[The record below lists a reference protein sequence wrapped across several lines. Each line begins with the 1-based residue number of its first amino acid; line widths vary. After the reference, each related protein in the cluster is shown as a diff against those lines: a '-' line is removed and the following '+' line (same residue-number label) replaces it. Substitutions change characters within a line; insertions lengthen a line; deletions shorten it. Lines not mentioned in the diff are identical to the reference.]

1 MLMGAI
7 STRAIARH
15 VSKEETEAERA
26 FAELV
31 GWLASPRACGLP
43 RHEVERQEEEKIRE
57 IARLLL
63 QEHLNT
69 RGPGAVGHGVKR
81 ADGQL
86 LTEHRLRERGYV
98 SIFGKVQIRRVAY
111 GAQGAES
118 VLPLDEQLHLPQ
130 RSYSYEL
137 QKRVTRQGA
146 LGPFAAAQKTVAEW
160 SGVDVPKRM
169 VEALAGD
176 AAQDV
181 EAFYAHQTPS
191 PGTPTGPILV
201 CAADGKG
208 VPIRKARPREGC
220 RRRKKGE
227 KPEVKKMATVAA
239 VYTTTPYPRTPEESV
254 REVHRESPREHVP
267 PRPRPEY
274 KRVWASLKK
283 DKDQMFSEM
292 AAELDKRD
300 PSRQKTWGFLCAGEV
315 ALQQRAL
322 AALGPLGATLYVILD
337 LFHVLEYLWKAAYAF
352 HPEGSPE
359 AEQWVTAHLLGLLHG
374 RVSRVAAGLRQ
385 SATKLKLRGQKR
397 QAVDTAAHYFLKN
410 KDFMRYDEYL
420 ALGLPIGSGAAEGAC
435 RNLIKDRMERTGM
448 RWTVDG
454 AEAVIQLRAT
464 DLSGDWEE
472 YWHYHIEA
480 QRRRLYPEH
489 AWQPAKTKPLLRR
502 VS

>member
-1 MLMGAI
+1 MGAI
-7 STRAIARH
+7 TTRAISTH
-15 VSKEETEAERA
+15 VRREAGEAEQA
-26 FAELV
+26 FEELV
-31 GWLASPRACGLP
+31 SWMTSKQARLLP
-43 RHEVERQEEEKIRE
+43 LHEVERIEEEQIRE
-57 IARLLL
+57 VARLLL
-63 QEHLNT
+63 QEHLNA
-69 RGPGAVGHGVKR
+69 RGHGGVGHGVKR
-81 ADGQL
+81 ADGNI
-86 LTEHRLRERGYV
+86 LTEHRLRERDYV
-98 SIFGKVQIRRVAY
+98 SIFGKVKIERLAY
-111 GAQGAES
+111 GAAGARS
-118 VLPLDEQLHLPQ
+118 ILPLDEQMNLPQ

-146 LGPFAAAQKTVAEW
+146 LGPFEAARETIEEW
-160 SGVDVPKRM
+160 SGVGVPKRM
-169 VEALAGD
+169 VEALALD

-181 EAFYAHQTPS
+181 EPFYAHKSPS
-191 PGTPTGPILV
+191 PGMPTSEILV

-208 VPIRKARPREGC
+208 VPIRKEKPKDGR

-239 VYTTTPYPRTPEESV
+239 VYTTAPYQRTPHEIV
-254 REVHRESPREHVP
+254 REVQREPPTEPLP
-267 PRPRPEY
+267 PRPRPEH

-283 DKDQMFSEM
+283 DKDEMFGEM
-292 AAELDKRD
+292 AAEMEKRD
-300 PSRQKTWGFLCAGEV
+300 PHRQKTWTFLCDGER

-322 AALGPLGATLYVILD
+322 AVLQPLGATFYLILD

-352 HPEGSPE
+352 HPEGSQE
-359 AEQWVTAHLLGLLHG
+359 AEQWVRKHLLCLLHG

-385 SATKLKLRGQKR
+385 RATKLKLRGQKR
-397 QAVDTAAHYFLKN
+397 KAVDTAAHYFLKN
-410 KDFMRYDEYL
+410 KAFMRYDKYL

-464 DLSGDWEE
+464 ELSGDWDE

-480 QRRRLYPEH
+480 QRCRLYPEN
-489 AWQPAKTKPLLRR
+489 AWRPAKTKPLLRR

>member
-1 MLMGAI
+1 MGAS
-7 STRAIARH
+7 STRAIAPH
-15 VSKEETEAERA
+15 VREEVGEAEQAFEKLVSWMESKQARA
-26 FAELV
+26 
-31 GWLASPRACGLP
+31 LP
-43 RHEVERQEEEKIRE
+43 LHEVERLEEEQIRE
-57 IARLLL
+57 VARRLL
-63 QEHLNT
+63 QEHSNA
-69 RGPGAVGHGVKR
+69 RGHGTVGHAVKQ
-81 ADGQL
+81 ADGQR
-86 LTEHRLRERGYV
+86 LTEHRLRERSYV
-98 SIFGKVQIRRVAY
+98 SIFGKVQIHRLAY
-111 GAQGAES
+111 GAAGTRS
-118 VLPLDEQLHLPQ
+118 IMPLDKQLNLPQ

-146 LGPFAAAQKTVAEW
+146 LGPFAAARETLAEW
-160 SGVDVPKRM
+160 SGVGVPKRM
-169 VEALAGD
+169 VEALASD

-181 EAFYAHQTPS
+181 EAFYAHKRPS
-191 PGTPTGPILV
+191 AGTPTGPILV

-208 VPIRKARPREGC
+208 VPIRKPRPKEGR

-239 VYTTTPYPRTPEESV
+239 VYTTAPYPRTPQEIV
-254 REVHRESPREHVP
+254 REVHRQPPTEQLL
-267 PRPRPEY
+267 PRPRPEH
-274 KRVWASLKK
+274 KRVWASLQK
-283 DKDQMFSEM
+283 DKDEMFSEM

-300 PSRQKTWGFLCAGEV
+300 PSRQKTWVFLCDGEV

-322 AALGPLGATLYVILD
+322 AVLGPLSATLYVILD

-352 HPEGSPE
+352 HPEGSPA
-359 AEQWVTAHLLGLLHG
+359 AEQWVTAHLLCLLQG

-385 SATKLKLRGQKR
+385 SATKLKLRGRKR

-410 KDFMRYDEYL
+410 KAFMRYDEYL
-420 ALGLPIGSGAAEGAC
+420 TLGLPLGSGAAEGAC
-435 RNLIKDRMERTGM
+435 RNLIKDRLERTGM

-464 DLSGDWEE
+464 ELSGDWDE

-480 QRRRLYPEH
+480 ECRRLYPEH

>member
-1 MLMGAI
+1 MRA
-7 STRAIARH
+7 STTRAIAPH
-15 VSKEETEAERA
+15 VREEAGEAEQT

-31 GWLASPRACGLP
+31 SWMRSKPTRALP
-43 RHEVERQEEEKIRE
+43 LHDVERLEEERIRE
-57 IARLLL
+57 VARQLL
-63 QEHLNT
+63 QEHINA
-69 RGPGAVGHGVKR
+69 RGHGAVGHALKR
-81 ADGQL
+81 ADGQR
-86 LTEHRLRERGYV
+86 LTAPRLRERRYV
-98 SIFGKVQIRRVAY
+98 SIFGPVQIHRWAY
-111 GAQGAES
+111 GAAGTRAIA
-118 VLPLDEQLHLPQ
+118 PLDKQMNLPQ

-146 LGPFAAAQKTVAEW
+146 LGPFAAARETVAEW
-160 SGVDVPKRM
+160 SGVEVPKRR
-169 VEALAGD
+169 VEALAVE
-176 AAQDV
+176 AAQDG
-181 EAFYAHQTPS
+181 ATFYTPKTPS
-191 PGTPTGPILV
+191 PSTPTGQILV

-208 VPIRKARPREGC
+208 VPIRQQKPKERR

-239 VYTTTPYPRTPEESV
+239 VYTTAPYPRTPEEIV
-254 REVHRESPREHVP
+254 REVHREPPPEPSPS
-267 PRPRPEY
+267 RPRPEH

-283 DKDQMFSEM
+283 DKDAMFSEVAVEM
-292 AAELDKRD
+292 AKRD
-300 PSRQKTWGFLCAGEV
+300 PHRQKTWTFLCDGER

-322 AALGPLGATLYVILD
+322 AVLQPLGATFYVILD

-352 HPEGSPE
+352 HPEGSQE
-359 AEQWVTAHLLGLLHG
+359 AQQWVTEHLLGLLHG

-397 QAVDTAAHYFLKN
+397 QAVDKAAHYFLKH
-410 KDFMRYDEYL
+410 KAFMRYDEYL

-435 RNLIKDRMERTGM
+435 RNLIKDRLERTGM

-464 DLSGDWEE
+464 ALSGDWEE
-472 YWHYHIEA
+472 YWRYHIEA
-480 QRRRLYPEH
+480 QRCLLYPEN

>member
-1 MLMGAI
+1 LAI
-7 STRAIARH
+7 
-15 VSKEETEAERA
+15 E
-26 FAELV
+26 
-31 GWLASPRACGLP
+31 
-43 RHEVERQEEEKIRE
+43 
-57 IARLLL
+57 
-63 QEHLNT
+63 
-69 RGPGAVGHGVKR
+69 
-81 ADGQL
+81 
-86 LTEHRLRERGYV
+86 
-98 SIFGKVQIRRVAY
+98 
-111 GAQGAES
+111 
-118 VLPLDEQLHLPQ
+118 
-130 RSYSYEL
+130 
-137 QKRVTRQGA
+137 
-146 LGPFAAAQKTVAEW
+146 
-160 SGVDVPKRM
+160 
-169 VEALAGD
+169 

-181 EAFYAHQTPS
+181 EAFYAHKTPS
-191 PGTPTGPILV
+191 PGTLTGEILV

-208 VPIRKARPREGC
+208 VPIRKARPQDGR

-239 VYTTTPYPRTPEESV
+239 VSTTVPYPRTPEEIV
-254 REVHRESPREHVP
+254 REVHRESPPAQPP
-267 PRPRPEY
+267 PRPRPEH

-283 DKDQMFSEM
+283 DKDEMFGEIAAEM
-292 AAELDKRD
+292 AKRD
-300 PSRQKTWGFLCAGEV
+300 PSRRKTWTFLCDGER

-322 AALGPLGATLYVILD
+322 AVLQPLGATFYVILD

-352 HPEGSPE
+352 HSEGSQE

-410 KDFMRYDEYL
+410 KAFMRYDEYL

-464 DLSGDWEE
+464 ELSDDWDE
-472 YWHYHIEA
+472 YWRYHVEA
-480 QRRRLYPEH
+480 QRRHLYPEN
-489 AWQPAKTKPLLRR
+489 AWQPARTKPRLRK

>member
-1 MLMGAI
+1 MGA
-7 STRAIARH
+7 STTRAISPH
-15 VSKEETEAERA
+15 VGEGAGEAEQA

-31 GWLASPRACGLP
+31 SWMRSKAARALP
-43 RHEVERQEEEKIRE
+43 RHEVERLEEEQIRE
-57 IARLLL
+57 VARRLL
-63 QEHLNT
+63 QEHINA
-69 RGPGAVGHGVKR
+69 RGPGAVGHAGKR
-81 ADGQL
+81 ADGQR
-86 LTEHRLRERGYV
+86 LTEQRLRERRYV
-98 SIFGKVQIRRVAY
+98 SIFGQVQIHRLAY
-111 GAQGAES
+111 GAAGARS
-118 VLPLDEQLHLPQ
+118 IVPLDKQLNLPQ

-146 LGPFAAAQKTVAEW
+146 LGPFAAARETVAEW
-160 SGVDVPKRM
+160 SGVDVPKRK
-169 VEALAGD
+169 VEVLAMD

-208 VPIRKARPREGC
+208 VPIRKEQSQHG
-220 RRRKKGE
+220 RRRRQKGQ
-227 KPEVKKMATVAA
+227 KPGVKKMATVAA
-239 VYTTTPYPRTPEESV
+239 VYTTAPYPRTPEEIV
-254 REVHRESPREHVP
+254 REVHREPLPEHVP
-267 PRPRPEY
+267 PRPRPEH

-283 DKDQMFSEM
+283 DKEKMFSEI
-292 AAELDKRD
+292 AAEMAKRD
-300 PSRQKTWGFLCAGEV
+300 PRRQKTWTFLCDGEP

-322 AALGPLGATLYVILD
+322 AVLKPLGATFYVILD
-337 LFHVLEYLWKAAYAF
+337 LFHVLEYLWKAAHAL
-352 HPEGSPE
+352 HPAGSQE

-410 KDFMRYDEYL
+410 KAFMRYDEYL
-420 ALGLPIGSGAAEGAC
+420 TLGLPIGSGAAEGAC
-435 RNLIKDRMERTGM
+435 RNLIKDRLERTGM

-472 YWHYHIEA
+472 YWRYHIEA
-480 QRRRLYPEH
+480 QHRLLYPEN
-489 AWQPAKTKPLLRR
+489 AWQPAKTKPRLRR

>member
-1 MLMGAI
+1 MGAS
-7 STRAIARH
+7 STRAISPH
-15 VSKEETEAERA
+15 VREEAGEAEQA
-26 FAELV
+26 FEELV
-31 GWLASPRACGLP
+31 SWMRSKQTRSLP
-43 RHEVERQEEEKIRE
+43 LHEVERSEEAQIRE
-57 IARLLL
+57 VARRLL
-63 QEHLNT
+63 QEHINT
-69 RGPGAVGHGVKR
+69 RGHGAVGHALKR
-81 ADGQL
+81 AEGQR
-86 LTEHRLRERGYV
+86 LTEPRLRERSYV
-98 SIFGKVQIRRVAY
+98 SIFGQGQIHRLAY
-111 GAQGAES
+111 GAAGVRS
-118 VLPLDEQLHLPQ
+118 ILPLDEQMNLPE

-146 LGPFAAAQKTVAEW
+146 LGPFEAAQETIEEW
-160 SGVDVPKRM
+160 SGVGVPKRM
-169 VEALAGD
+169 VEVLAID

-181 EAFYAHQTPS
+181 EGFYAHKTPS

-208 VPIRKARPREGC
+208 VPIRKARPRQGG

-239 VYTTTPYPRTPEESV
+239 VYTTAPYPRTPEEIV
-254 REVHRESPREHVP
+254 REVHREAPPAQPP
-267 PRPRPEY
+267 PRPRPEH

-283 DKDQMFSEM
+283 DKDEMFGEIAAEM
-292 AAELDKRD
+292 AKRD
-300 PSRQKTWGFLCAGEV
+300 PSRRKTWTFLCDGEL

-322 AALGPLGATLYVILD
+322 AVLKPLGATFYVILD

-352 HPEGSPE
+352 HPEGSQE

-410 KDFMRYDEYL
+410 KAFMRYDEYL
-420 ALGLPIGSGAAEGAC
+420 TLGLPIGSGAAEGAC

-464 DLSGDWEE
+464 DLSSDWEE

-480 QRRRLYPEH
+480 ERRRLYPEN
-489 AWQPAKTKPLLRR
+489 AWRPAKTKPLLRR